1 MSIESNQGVERMGA
15 SRSGQAQFGRPW
27 RLAPTAHTCRSAA
40 FTFMKTKNTL
50 GILAA
55 FTFLV
60 GCTPPHRGP
69 AYGHEQEFRRQLADS
84 VPVKDWGFKIQDIRF
99 SEDYYKALIL
109 FAVPGKTNMQETVLE
124 NDGFR
129 RYKGLTYDYDKM
141 TAFKTNK
148 LADMAPALQAASCAI
163 TVTIPSK

>member
-1 MSIESNQGVERMGA
+1 MKHEFNKPPGVNSRHVSGR
-15 SRSGQAQFGRPW
+15 RSGSPGVAAVAQAE
-27 RLAPTAHTCRSAA
+27 RSAA

-99 SEDYYKALIL
+99 SEDYYKALVT
-109 FAVPGKTNMQETVLE
+109 FTVPGKTNVQETVLE
-124 NDGFR
+124 DDGFR
-129 RYKGLTYDYDKM
+129 RYKGAVIDEEKIAAAM
-141 TAFKTNK
+141 TGH
-148 LADMAPALQAASCAI
+148 LAVLPNPYKGASARI
-163 TVTIPSK
+163 AVTIPSK

>member
-1 MSIESNQGVERMGA
+1 MPSSPRPNPASPVDGGIPVQSNSG
-15 SRSGQAQFGRPW
+15 RSCPAATDP
-27 RLAPTAHTCRSAA
+27 HCSAA

-124 NDGFR
+124 DDGFR

-148 LADMAPALQAASCAI
+148 LADMASALQAASCAI